1 MAKDTAEVKV
11 RGVRG
16 IVGKELVPFTKQLAS
31 MTGAGMSILS
41 TMQTLEEQA
50 ENPEF
55 KKVLNHLLKSIE
67 GGDPLSRGLA
77 AFPKI
82 FDEMYVN
89 MVIAG
94 EQSGEFAGILK
105 RLATILQSGARLKKK
120 VKSAMTYPTVIV
132 SIALLM
138 SWGLIQFVVP
148 IFAEM
153 FAGAGKP
160 LPALT
165 QSLVNLADFIK
176 SWWYVIIVV
185 VVAVLFAFGKW
196 KATESGRSKFDAF
209 KLKMPVFGQLVLKSS
224 VGPVADDRL
233 RRTDIEV
240 ARRGRGVAR
249 QPRAGEV
256 GSLGAARGG
265 AGQPAQHRA
274 RGQALHA
281 DFDGEDDRGGREGR
295 PARGHARLGGGRLRR
310 GGGDDARHPDLADG
324 AVHHGVPRRDHRHDR
339 DGDVPADIQH
349 GLAFELKP
357 DASRKETMEERIEND
372 ELNRR
377 LALAEARAE
386 RSKVVM
392 ESLAGFCHAL
402 GQPATV
408 LLSSVE
414 LLRMGC
420 DEDTRKE
427 ILDMC
432 YDAVIEIRSLLAQ
445 MKEKR
450 EYANEA
456 YLAANEEAGTMI
468 SLKEWR
474 EKAPPRFDW
483 DH

>member
-1 MAKDTAEVKV
+1 
-11 RGVRG
+11 
-16 IVGKELVPFTKQLAS
+16 
-31 MTGAGMSILS
+31 
-41 TMQTLEEQA
+41 
-50 ENPEF
+50 
-55 KKVLNHLLKSIE
+55 
-67 GGDPLSRGLA
+67 
-77 AFPKI
+77 
-82 FDEMYVN
+82 MYVN

-165 QSLVNLADFIK
+165 QSLVNIADFIK

-224 VGPVADDRL
+224 VGRFARLLSQMIGCGVPILKSLDVVAGSL
-233 RRTDIEV
+233 RR
-240 ARRGRGVAR
+240 
-249 QPRAGEV
+249 
-256 GSLGAARGG
+256 AARGG

-281 DFDGEDDRGGREGR
+281 DPDGEDDRGGREGR
-295 PARGHARLGGGRLRR
+295 PARGHARICGRRLRR

-324 AVHHGVPRRDHRHDR
+324 AVHHGVPRRDHRYDR

-349 GLAFELKP
+349 GIAFELKEP
-357 DASRKETMEERIEND
+357 ASRKETMEERIENE

-386 RSKVVM
+386 RSQVVM

-414 LLRMGC
+414 LLKMGC
-420 DEDTRKE
+420 DEETRKE

-456 YLAANEEAGTMI
+456 YLAANEEAGNMI

-483 DH
+483 DR